1 MEFYY
6 WNALTP
12 TKDLIDIYDTEKDTR
27 FKSWYVYVGKGEKTW
42 TNPFGEEVEMEQ
54 TSLTGYV
61 LLKHFDKNNKSIY
74 ANTAYDF
81 RTDNNIIV
89 LRYADVLLMYV
100 EAMLEQNNGVTT
112 DPLAVQS
119 FNSIRE
125 RAGLETLSS
134 VTRDGLRN
142 ERRRELAFEGLRHFD
157 LVRWKIAKDVM
168 NNLVTPGG
176 PCHFEDRYYVWP
188 FTQSEID
195 INPKLDQKSGY

>member
-1 MEFYY
+1 M
-6 WNALTP
+6 
-12 TKDLIDIYDTEKDTR
+12 
-27 FKSWYVYVGKGEKTW
+27 
-42 TNPFGEEVEMEQ
+42 
-54 TSLTGYV
+54 TGYI
-61 LLKHFDKNNKSIY
+61 LLKHFDKNDKAIY
-74 ANTAYDF
+74 SNSAYDF

-112 DPLAVQS
+112 DPLAVQV

-125 RAGLETLSS
+125 RAGLETVSS
-134 VTRDGLRN
+134 VTRDELRN

-157 LVRWKIAKDVM
+157 LIRWKIAKDVM

-188 FTQSEID
+188 FPQSEMD
-195 INPKLDQKSGY
+195 INPNLDQKSGY